1 MAAGTLS
8 GLPGNTAILPG
19 VGLRLTRPT
28 SNTNRS
34 VCSPAKRDASGGS
47 SRMAAGALSG
57 LPGDAAILPGGG
69 LRLTRPTG

>member
-1 MAAGTLS
+1 MAAGALS
-8 GLPGNTAILPG
+8 GLPGDTAILPG

-34 VCSPAKRDASGGS
+34 VCSPLSAARAGS

-57 LPGDAAILPGGG
+57 LPGDTAILPGGG
-69 LRLTRPTG
+69 LRLTRPT